1 MRTPM
6 VTLTLPVGVTSLV
19 AVPRSPRVAAGLED
33 GHVAIWS
40 PNEGATSLLL
50 RPHTAR
56 VLAVGTSADGTELVS
71 VAGDG
76 SIART
81 PIAPG
86 ATPVSVKVDLG
97 PAPPRAAA
105 CSAEGSRV
113 VIGGEKGELHVFDTR
128 TGARTAPARAHRAE
142 LMALALQP
150 GTAVV
155 ASASAEADL
164 SLWDA
169 ATGREIGRLDCGLS
183 LWALQF
189 SPSDGTLAA
198 GGIARRL
205 TLFGGKAF
213 EPTTHT
219 TLEAPNM
226 IASLAWS
233 ADGRL
238 LALGHV
244 DSDTLR
250 KGGIRVVDASTRA
263 VVTTLD
269 TGGSPT
275 FNLAFG
281 GADTVVGAF
290 GRELR
295 GWSFTRG

>member
-6 VTLTLPVGVTSLV
+6 VTLTLPVDVTSLI
-19 AVPRSPRVAAGLED
+19 AVPRSPRVAAGLAD

-76 SIART
+76 TIART

-86 ATPVSVKVDLG
+86 ATPASVTVDLG

-113 VIGGEKGELHVFDTR
+113 VIGGEKGELRVFDSR
-128 TGARTAPARAHRAE
+128 TGARTTPAVAHRAE
-142 LMALALQP
+142 LMALAFQP
-150 GTAVV
+150 GCSVV

-169 ATGREIGRLDCGLS
+169 ASGREIRRIDCGLS
-183 LWALQF
+183 LWALEF
-189 SPSDGTLAA
+189 SPDGTLAA
-198 GGIARRL
+198 GGVARRL
-205 TLFGGKAF
+205 TLYAAKAF
-213 EPTTHT
+213 EPTSNM

-226 IASLAWS
+226 IVSLAWS
-233 ADGRL
+233 PDGRL
-238 LALGHV
+238 LAIGHI

-250 KGGIRVVDASTRA
+250 KGGVRVVDASSRA
-263 VVTTLD
+263 VVTTID

-275 FNLAFG
+275 FGLAFS

-295 GWSFTRG
+295 GWSVTRG

>member
-1 MRTPM
+1 M
-6 VTLTLPVGVTSLV
+6 VTLTLPVNVTSVV
-19 AVPRSPRVAAGLED
+19 AVPRSLRVAAGLED

-56 VLAVGTSADGTELVS
+56 VLALGTSADGTELVS

-76 SIART
+76 TIART
-81 PIAPG
+81 PITPG
-86 ATPVSVKVDLG
+86 ATPVSVTVDLG

-105 CSAEGSRV
+105 CSAEGSRI
-113 VIGGEKGELHVFDTR
+113 VIGGEKGELRVFDSR
-128 TGARTAPARAHRAE
+128 TGGRTAPARAHRAE
-142 LMALALQP
+142 LMALAFQP
-150 GTAVV
+150 GSSVV

-164 SLWDA
+164 CLWDA
-169 ATGREIGRLDCGLS
+169 ASGREIRRLDCGLS
-183 LWALQF
+183 LWALVF
-189 SPSDGTLAA
+189 SPDGTLAA
-198 GGIARRL
+198 GGVARRL
-205 TLFGGKAF
+205 TLYGAKVF

-238 LALGHV
+238 VAIGHV
-244 DSDTLR
+244 DSDTLG
-250 KGGIRVVDASTRA
+250 KGGVRVVDASTRA
-263 VVTTLD
+263 VVTTID

-275 FNLAFG
+275 FKLAFG
-281 GADTVVGAF
+281 GADSVVGAF

-295 GWSFTRG
+295 AWSFTRG